1 MEQRLTV
8 DAIRTI
14 DNVLYSNTN
23 GISFNSQSYIDA
35 VKPVRHIAKESNVV
49 HNEYSEDQLTKWI
62 EEAAEVMAAV
72 NTQLTFKLHEETGR
86 QHIQLVERGTQ
97 KVLREI
103 PPEKM
108 LDVIAGIW
116 KWAGIAV
123 DRTE

>member
-14 DNVLYSNTN
+14 DNVLYSSNS
-23 GISFNSQSYIDA
+23 GVSFKNQSYIDA
-35 VKPVRHIAKESNVV
+35 VKPVTYIANESTII
-49 HNEYSEDQLTKWI
+49 HNEYSKDQLTKWI
-62 EEAAEVMAAV
+62 EEAAEVMASV
-72 NTQLTFKLHEETGR
+72 NTQLTFRLHEETGR
-86 QHIQLVERGTQ
+86 QHIQLVERSTQ

-116 KWAGIAV
+116 QWAGIAI